1 MIFYFEF
8 CYNDEELKKFEI
20 TTNTNNGRLLLEAI
34 ESPCN
39 DRKVIATGDTVAELE
54 KCIELLS
61 EEANKLITYGEFIEL
76 LKLQL
81 EVQKE
86 LYRLECERS

>member
-1 MIFYFEF
+1 MIDHEAQHR
-8 CYNDEELKKFEI
+8 YNAKMKYK
-20 TTNTNNGRLLLEAI
+20 GKLE
-34 ESPCN
+34 
-39 DRKVIATGDTVAELE
+39 ELE

-61 EEANKLITYGEFIEL
+61 EEANKLITYSEFIEL

>member
-1 MIFYFEF
+1 MIDHEAQHR
-8 CYNDEELKKFEI
+8 YNAKMKYK
-20 TTNTNNGRLLLEAI
+20 GKLE
-34 ESPCN
+34 
-39 DRKVIATGDTVAELE
+39 ELE

-61 EEANKLITYGEFIEL
+61 EEANKLITYSEFIE
-76 LKLQL
+76 LQL

>member
-1 MIFYFEF
+1 MIDHEAQKR
-8 CYNDEELKKFEI
+8 YNAKMKYKGKLEEL
-20 TTNTNNGRLLLEAI
+20 
-34 ESPCN
+34 
-39 DRKVIATGDTVAELE
+39 D
-54 KCIELLS
+54 KCIEVLA

-86 LYRLECERS
+86 LYRLESEKT